1 MKFNNIDTSRKVFIV
16 AEVGNNHEGNF
27 ELAKKL
33 VLTAAECGVDAVK
46 FQTFLPDHFVSASN
60 LERLNRLRS
69 FQLSYAQ
76 FEILSRLASDSGI
89 EFFSTPLDI
98 PSARFL
104 NQIQPIFKISS
115 GDNNFVQ
122 LLRTVMAFDK
132 PVIVS
137 TGLASLKDV
146 EGIYGFFES
155 QSKTHLL
162 SLLHCVS
169 SYPTP
174 PQQANLLAIRTLA
187 SRFSSCCIGYSDH
200 VAGVQSAIYSVAVG
214 ARIVEKHFTLDKMQ
228 SSFRDH
234 ELSADPPEM
243 RVLVQEIRKLE
254 SMLGDGSK
262 ILQPCESAMKVD
274 GRRSIAAARDLFIG
288 ELVSAEDLICL
299 RPGSGF
305 NPRLEEILLGRVV
318 LRNVPR
324 GQILTEDDLYG
335 LLGGPQLGG

>member
-1 MKFNNIDTSRKVFIV
+1 MKFNNIDTSKKVFIV

-46 FQTFLPDHFVSASN
+46 FQTFLPDHFISTAN
-60 LERLNRLRS
+60 IERLSRLRS

-76 FEILSRLASDSGI
+76 FEILCRLANDNGI

-98 PSARFL
+98 PSANFL
-104 NQIQPIFKISS
+104 NKIQPIFKIAS
-115 GDNNFVQ
+115 GDNNFIH
-122 LLRTVMAFDK
+122 LLKTVMAFDK

-137 TGLASLKDV
+137 TGLASLKDI
-146 EGIYGFFES
+146 EGIYDLFES

-174 PQQANLLAIRTLA
+174 LEQANLLAIKTMS
-187 SRFSSCCIGYSDH
+187 SRFPVSSIGYSDH
-200 VAGVQSAIYSVAVG
+200 VAGVQAAIYSVAVG

-243 RVLVQEIRKLE
+243 RILVQEIRKLE

-262 ILQPCESAMKVD
+262 VLQPCESAMKVD

-288 ELVSAEDLICL
+288 ESISAEDLICL

-305 NPRLEEILLGRVV
+305 SPGLEEIFLGRVV
-318 LRNVPR
+318 LRNVSR

-335 LLGGPQLGG
+335 LLGGPQLGA